1 MYSYTPNKKY
11 IFHFYTEMDRH
22 FDVIVE
28 CKVSKVI
35 SQERL
40 TKYICKTFCPRP
52 SPSTIN
58 YTQKQQLIKNFQKLL
73 RSLSLI
79 LFLLTFLSHAPTLLN
94 LFY

>member
-1 MYSYTPNKKY
+1 MYSYTPNKKN
-11 IFHFYTEMDRH
+11 IFFTFPEMDRH

-40 TKYICKTFCPRP
+40 TKYICKSSSPP
-52 SPSTIN
+52 PSTIN

-79 LFLLTFLSHAPTLLN
+79 
-94 LFY
+94 

>member
-1 MYSYTPNKKY
+1 MYSYTPNKKN
-11 IFHFYTEMDRH
+11 ICFTFPEMDRH

-40 TKYICKTFCPRP
+40 TKYICKSSGSP
-52 SPSTIN
+52 PSTIN

-79 LFLLTFLSHAPTLLN
+79 
-94 LFY
+94 

>member
-1 MYSYTPNKKY
+1 MYSYTPNKKN
-11 IFHFYTEMDRH
+11 IFFTFPEMDRQ

-40 TKYICKTFCPRP
+40 TKYICKSSDPP
-52 SPSTIN
+52 PSTIN

-79 LFLLTFLSHAPTLLN
+79 
-94 LFY
+94 